1 MKTLFNIENGFK
13 ALVIILLSMIAFN
26 ANAAKWSGEVGYA
39 SDYVFRGLSQTQG
52 ASSGFGSIDL
62 DLENGVNAGV
72 WVGQVDFAGNDAE
85 QEIYSYISYSKT
97 LSDAV
102 NVSVGYGDYT
112 YAGDSSLNGSEQYVS
127 VNVKDFGL
135 THVMGNDTYNDY
147 TKVSYTGFDI
157 VDIAYGMQDNV
168 GDSLMFAKSF
178 DIPFYGIDG
187 SVAYIDFTA
196 DDGSLLPDEDMFV
209 FAVSKSF

>member
-26 ANAAKWSGEVGYA
+26 ADAAKWSGEAGYA
-39 SDYVFRGLSQTQG
+39 NDYVFRGISQTQG

-72 WVGQVDFAGNDAE
+72 WVGQVDFTGSDASE
-85 QEIYSYISYSKT
+85 EIYSYISYSKT

-102 NVSVGYGDYT
+102 SVSVGYGDYT

-147 TKVSYTGFDI
+147 TRLSYTGFDI
-157 VDIAYGMQDNV
+157 VDIAYGMQDGV
-168 GDSLMFAKSF
+168 GDNLIFSRSF
-178 DIPFYGIDG
+178 DLPYGG
-187 SVAYIDFTA
+187 LEGTVAYIDFTA
-196 DDGSLLPDEDMFV
+196 DDSSLLQDEDQFV
-209 FAVSKSF
+209 FAVSKAF